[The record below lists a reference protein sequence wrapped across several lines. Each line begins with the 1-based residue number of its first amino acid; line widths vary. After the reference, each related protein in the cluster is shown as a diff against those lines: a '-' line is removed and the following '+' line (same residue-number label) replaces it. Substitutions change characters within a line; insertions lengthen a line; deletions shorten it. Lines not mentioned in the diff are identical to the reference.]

1 MIYIEQRK
9 THKLPGETSLFV
21 TFAYNANIVNLLKS
35 IYCYNYTKANNEWE
49 VPLNVLQYLIDG
61 LCEIDDIQLKLL
73 KDDKV
78 QKFENVILSK
88 YKTKPFDY
96 QIDAIKYGLQ
106 PNHQKW
112 LLLDQ
117 PGLGKT
123 LTALYLAQE
132 IKKRDK
138 IDHCLIICGV
148 NTLKTNWKNEVAKH
162 TNLSCTIL
170 GERINSKGNYVIG
183 SISDRVKHL
192 QSKIKEFF
200 VITNVETLRDEKII
214 KELTSN
220 KHNTFDMII
229 ADEVHCFK
237 SPDAQQTKNFLK
249 LKSAKYKLA
258 MTGTILTNNPLDCYV
273 PLKWIDADRA
283 TFTNFKYFYCNFG
296 GPFNN
301 QLIGYKNIPLLKSQ
315 LEKYSLR
322 RTKDILELPPKT
334 VINEFVDL
342 NDTQMKFYNNVK
354 QGIIDEVDKV
364 ELNAQSLLGMT
375 IRLRQAS
382 ECPSILTSENIQ
394 SSKITRACELAREIT
409 DNGNKVVIFSVFK
422 QPLNE
427 LSQLLKDLNP
437 LLCTGD
443 INDVDISKNI
453 DMFQNDDIHKVIL
466 CTTAKMGTG
475 ITLTR
480 ASYSIFLSTPYTD
493 ALYQQCQD
501 RIYRIG
507 TKNSV
512 FIYNLIAKD
521 TFDERVLEIVQDKA
535 MLGEYIVDNKIS
547 PKLLNRLKRFIEEL
561 Q

>member
-1 MIYIEQRK
+1 MIYIEERK

-21 TFAYNANIVNLLKS
+21 SFQYNKYIVDLLKTV
-35 IYCYNYTKANNEWE
+35 YCFNYVKSNNEWE
-49 VPLNVLQYLIDG
+49 IPLNCLQFVIDN
-61 LCEIDDIQLKLL
+61 LCEIDDITIKIK
-73 KDDKV
+73 KDEPEFKYEDIV
-78 QKFENVILSK
+78 LSK
-88 YKTKPFDY
+88 YKTKPFEY
-96 QIDAIKYGLQ
+96 QIEAIKYGLQ
-106 PNHQKW
+106 KNHQKW

-138 IDHCLIICGV
+138 IEHCLIICGV
-148 NTLKTNWKNEVAKH
+148 NTLKTNWKKEIEKH

-183 SISDRVKHL
+183 SIPERVNQL
-192 QSKIKEFF
+192 QHKIKEFF

-214 KELTSN
+214 KELTN
-220 KHNTFDMII
+220 DKHNKFDMII

-249 LKSAKYKLA
+249 LKNAKYKLA

-273 PLKWIDADRA
+273 PLKWIDADRS
-283 TFTNFKYFYCNFG
+283 TYTNCKYFYCNYG

-301 QLIGYKNIPLLKSQ
+301 QLIGYKNISLLKSQ

-322 RTKDILELPPKT
+322 RTKDILDLPPKT
-334 VINEFVDL
+334 IINEFVDM
-342 NDTQMKFYNNVK
+342 NDAQTKFYNNIK
-354 QGIIDEVDKV
+354 QGVIDEVDKV
-364 ELNAQSLLGMT
+364 ELTPQSLLGMT

-382 ECPSILTSENIQ
+382 ECPSILTSENIP
-394 SSKITRACELAREIT
+394 SSKILRACDLAREIT
-409 DNGNKVVIFSVFK
+409 ENNNKLVIFSVFK

-427 LSQLLKDLNP
+427 LMNMLSDLHP

-443 INDVDISKNI
+443 VDDATISKNI
-453 DMFQNDDIHKVIL
+453 EMFQKDEIHKVIL

-480 ASYSIFLSTPYTD
+480 ANYSIFLSTPYTD

-535 MLGEYIVDNKIS
+535 MLGEYIVDNKVS
-547 PKLLNRLKRFIEEL
+547 PKLLSRLKEFIEDL
-561 Q
+561 